1 MATKQ
6 LAGKIP
12 KKGGTQDSKSR
23 KCYDCGGVMNG
34 TRTYYRYTECGL
46 DSVTLENI
54 IVYRCSCGAIVPEI
68 PSIGALHREI
78 LLSVVKKNK
87 LLSGQEI
94 RFLRKMAGLSSK
106 DLSSLLG
113 ASASTIS
120 RWENGSRRIS
130 KRSDAALRLVC
141 FVGML
146 QEILGDRKLLDMVAE
161 STQQMSE
168 VNIREILSKITDVEG
183 GSVPITIDPR
193 ELVQFGGGLASEE
206 ITPQIQ

>member
-1 MATKQ
+1 MANKQ
-6 LAGKIP
+6 LAGKSP
-12 KKGGTQDSKSR
+12 KRGITQDSKSK
-23 KCYDCGGVMNG
+23 KCYDCGGMMRG

-78 LLSVVKKNK
+78 LLEVVRKNK

-141 FVGML
+141 FAGML
-146 QEILGDRKLLDMVAE
+146 QEILGDRRVLDMVAQ

-168 VNIREILSKITDVEG
+168 VNIREILSKIVDVEG
-183 GSVPITIDPR
+183 ASVPITIDPR
-193 ELVQFGGGLASEE
+193 ELARLGGGLISEE
-206 ITPQIQ
+206 NTSPIQ